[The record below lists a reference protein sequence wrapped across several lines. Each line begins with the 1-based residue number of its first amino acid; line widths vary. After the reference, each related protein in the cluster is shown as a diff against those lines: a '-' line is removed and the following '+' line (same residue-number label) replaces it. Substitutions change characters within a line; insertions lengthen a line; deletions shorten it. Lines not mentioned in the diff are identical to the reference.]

1 MLKVLQ
7 CDWSEEMSEED
18 HQDSDNRR
26 EVIAGDGASCSKGG
40 GLGNLR
46 PIPSSSLLI
55 TLEN

>member
-1 MLKVLQ
+1 MLKVPQ

-18 HQDSDNRR
+18 HQDSDNQR
-26 EVIAGDGASCSKGG
+26 EVIAGDGASCSKGE

-46 PIPSSSLLI
+46 PISSSSLLI